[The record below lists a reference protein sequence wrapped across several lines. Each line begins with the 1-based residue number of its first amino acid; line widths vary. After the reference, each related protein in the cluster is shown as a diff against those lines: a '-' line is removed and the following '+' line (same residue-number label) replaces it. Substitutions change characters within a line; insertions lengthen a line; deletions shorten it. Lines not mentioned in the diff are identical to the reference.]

1 MSSPALKN
9 LQKRA
14 LVDTSISQHEQA
26 LLHDNRNRQK
36 VLEGMPQD
44 PKPHEIVPG
53 KDDCSQ
59 DNAHA
64 LFQHNGPPIINNFF
78 ANLEIES
85 SKYQTR
91 RRDGVIREQRRPQVP
106 VAVRTPPTELWR
118 PKKNQ
123 PISGD
128 QQNATETW
136 TQHYPSSTLW
146 FNERSDNQSP
156 SIPPPSSIRGVPPQ
170 SVPSGSNALGGPRLN
185 TDKTKLGMPTTQ
197 LSPPRAG

>member
-1 MSSPALKN
+1 MN

-14 LVDTSISQHEQA
+14 SVDTSISQYEQA
-26 LLHDNRNRQK
+26 LLHDNPNCQK
-36 VLEGMPQD
+36 VPEGRPQD

-64 LFQHNGPPIINNFF
+64 LFQRNNPPIINNLF
-78 ANLEIES
+78 ANLGIEP

-106 VAVRTPPTELWR
+106 LAVRTPPTELWS

-123 PISGD
+123 PIPGD
-128 QQNATETW
+128 QRSATETW
-136 TQHYPSSTLW
+136 TQHSPSSTLW
-146 FNERSDNQSP
+146 FNKRGDIQSP
-156 SIPPPSSIRGVPPQ
+156 SIPPPSSIWGVPPQ
-170 SVPSGSNALGGPRLN
+170 SVPSGSNTLGGPRLN
-185 TDKTKLGMPTTQ
+185 TDKKSGMPNTS

>member
-14 LVDTSISQHEQA
+14 LVETSISQHEQA
-26 LLHDNRNRQK
+26 LVLHDNPNHQK
-36 VLEGMPQD
+36 VPEGMPQD

-53 KDDCSQ
+53 KDYCSQ

-64 LFQHNGPPIINNFF
+64 LFQHNNPPIINNLF
-78 ANLEIES
+78 ANLEIEP

-106 VAVRTPPTELWR
+106 VAVRTPPTELWS

-123 PISGD
+123 LISGN

-136 TQHYPSSTLW
+136 TQHSSSTLW
-146 FNERSDNQSP
+146 FNKCGDNQSP
-156 SIPPPSSIRGVPPQ
+156 SVPSPASIRVVSPPSAL
-170 SVPSGSNALGGPRLN
+170 SGSNILGPGLN
-185 TDKTKLGMPTTQ
+185 TDKTKSGKPNTP